1 MPTYLAI
8 DLKSFY
14 ASVECIDRGLN
25 PMDTHLVVANESR
38 TEKTICLAA
47 TPALK
52 ALGVPGRARL
62 FEVMERVEA
71 INAKREK
78 RAPGGCFTG
87 STHSAA
93 ALQADPSLKLEVLIA
108 PPRMAHYI
116 ECSKRIY
123 QIYLKYVAPEDMHV
137 YSIDEVFLDLTPY
150 LPASGQTARAFAQT
164 ILMDVLRATGIT
176 ATAGLGSNLYLSKIA
191 MDICAKHIAPDPTG
205 ARIARLDENSYR
217 RLLWS
222 HRPLTDFWRVGK
234 GYAVKLETHGM
245 FTMGDVARQ
254 SIQDEDLLYRLF
266 GVNAELLIDHAWG
279 LEPCTIADIK
289 AYRPQAHSMGS
300 GQVLSQPYSFEQTRL
315 LVREMADA
323 LALELVEH
331 GLVASQIVLDVG
343 YDSASLAQ
351 SGFEGNV
358 GSDRY
363 GRKTPKPAHG
373 SVQLERQTASSRLM
387 MEAAVALYEQITN
400 PRLLVRRLTLT
411 AVQVVP
417 EEAQT
422 ARARYE
428 QLDLSTCREG
438 FWRERQRQEQQRNR
452 ERRRQLA
459 VLAIKK
465 KYGKNAILLGTSL
478 LEGTTARE
486 RNRQIGGHL
495 A

>member
-1 MPTYLAI
+1 
-8 DLKSFY
+8 
-14 ASVECIDRGLN
+14 
-25 PMDTHLVVANESR
+25 
-38 TEKTICLAA
+38 
-47 TPALK
+47 
-52 ALGVPGRARL
+52 
-62 FEVMERVEA
+62 
-71 INAKREK
+71 
-78 RAPGGCFTG
+78 
-87 STHSAA
+87 
-93 ALQADPSLKLEVLIA
+93 
-108 PPRMAHYI
+108 
-116 ECSKRIY
+116 
-123 QIYLKYVAPEDMHV
+123 MHV

-164 ILMDVLRATGIT
+164 ILLDVLRATGIT
-176 ATAGLGSNLYLSKIA
+176 ATAGIGSNLYLSKIA

-205 ARIARLDENSYR
+205 ARIARLNETSYR

-245 FTMGDVARQ
+245 FTMGDIARQ

-289 AYRPQAHSMGS
+289 AYRPQAHSVGS

-323 LALELVEH
+323 LALGLVEH

-351 SGFEGNV
+351 SGFA
-358 GSDRY
+358 GSVEADRY

-387 MEAAVALYEQITN
+387 MEAAVALYEQIAN

-411 AVQVVP
+411 AAQVVP
-417 EEAQT
+417 EETQT
-422 ARARYE
+422 ACTRCE

-438 FWRERQRQEQQRNR
+438 FWRERERQEQQQNR

-478 LEGTTARE
+478 LEGATARE